1 MRKKGKNMKTPIF
14 KGAATALITPFCG
27 GKVDK
32 SAFAAIIEEQI
43 AAGIA
48 ALVVCGTTGEAAT
61 MTDEEQID
69 TIAFAVKQVGHRVPV
84 IAGAGSNNT
93 AHAVELCKE
102 SSKVGADAL
111 LCVTPY
117 YNKTSQAG
125 LVQMYTHIA
134 ENVDK
139 PLILYNVPS
148 RTGVS
153 IEPKT
158 YEALSDVPNIY
169 AIKEANGNFSKIAET
184 IALVGDKLAVYS
196 GNDDQ
201 VVPLLSLGGHGV
213 ISVLSNVCPAE
224 TAKMCSL
231 FFEGKIKESA
241 ALQLKYLPLINA
253 LFSDVNPIPVKE
265 AMAMLGKCTPELRL
279 PLVRMSDE
287 KRAALKSE
295 MQKVGLKV

>member
-1 MRKKGKNMKTPIF
+1 MKTPIF
-14 KGAATALITPFCG
+14 KGAATALITPFKE

-32 SAFAAIIEEQI
+32 TAFAAIIEEQI
-43 AAGIA
+43 TAGIA

-61 MTDEEQID
+61 MTDDEQID

-93 AHAVELCKE
+93 AHAVELCKR
-102 SSKVGADAL
+102 SISVGADAL

-125 LVQMYTHIA
+125 LVAMYTHIA

-139 PLILYNVPS
+139 PIILYNVPS
-148 RTGVS
+148 RTGIN

-184 IALVGDKLAVYS
+184 LALVGDRLAVYS

-201 VVPLLSLGGHGV
+201 VVPMLSLGGLGV

-224 TAKMCSL
+224 TVKMCDL
-231 FFEGKIKESA
+231 FSEGKVKESA

-279 PLVRMSDE
+279 PLVRMSGE

-295 MQKVGLKV
+295 MQKAGLKV

>member
-1 MRKKGKNMKTPIF
+1 MKTPIF
-14 KGAATALITPFCG
+14 KGAATALITPFCD

-32 SAFAAIIEEQI
+32 PAFGAIIEEQI

-61 MTDEEQID
+61 MTDDEQID
-69 TIAFAVKQVGHRVPV
+69 TIAFAVKTVAGRVPV

-93 AHAVELCKE
+93 AHAVELCKR
-102 SSKVGADAL
+102 SVSVGADAL

-148 RTGVS
+148 RTGVN

-158 YEALSDVPNIY
+158 YAALSDVPNIY

-184 IALVGDKLAVYS
+184 LALVGDKLAVYS

-201 VVPLLSLGGHGV
+201 VVPLLSLGGLGV

-224 TAKMCSL
+224 TVKMCDL
-231 FFEGKIKESA
+231 FFEGKVKESA
-241 ALQLKYLPLINA
+241 ALQLKYLPLVSA
-253 LFSDVNPIPVKE
+253 LFSDVNPISVKE
-265 AMAMLGKCTPELRL
+265 AMAMLGKCTLELRL

-287 KRAALKSE
+287 KRAALKAE